1 MWSWTIHRALGAGGV
16 AMAAVA
22 PGVAAERRGHR
33 GDTGGFPRDGR
44 GVATPKHTTLHALE
58 APLFTRDPDPSTMNS
73 VDLGGGSL
81 ACLWLGSPS
90 APAGPSSSVYLH
102 LSTLSA
108 LRNQQNS

>member
-1 MWSWTIHRALGAGGV
+1 MVLDHSQS
-16 AMAAVA
+16 
-22 PGVAAERRGHR
+22 PGCRWRCHGSSGSRGSAERRGHR

-90 APAGPSSSVYLH
+90 APA
-102 LSTLSA
+102 
-108 LRNQQNS
+108 